1 MPDRDEAITHGS
13 QKSSVNSQ
21 EIASLPFHIKL
32 KGWLPVICL
41 ALVGFIFVT
50 TELMPIGLL
59 PDISEDFDRPQY
71 QVGRMVTVY
80 AWLVALSSLPLTMAS
95 ARFNRKTL
103 LLIVLAGF
111 IVSQFLASLAQN
123 FPFLLGARLMTA
135 LCHAIYWSIAPPLA
149 VRVAPPGGETK
160 ALAVMAV
167 IASLATILGMPLGA
181 MIGHSLGWRI
191 TFSVIGLVSLGICGI
206 LALYLPSS
214 PAIIKERREGEG
226 RFNPFKNKALFKVYI
241 LTALTVTGH
250 FTAFT
255 YISPFLA
262 EAGGFRPETIAV
274 YLLWLGGAGIIGN
287 IIVSRFLNDKSG
299 ACLVVSLS
307 LLAASLFLA
316 ELAARTALGAA
327 FLCLTWG
334 VAMGASTLNFQT
346 TVIKKADSHQDVAN
360 SLYSSI
366 FNVGIGGGALY
377 GSLLMRSFGV
387 SAVTVGSALMV
398 LMALGVAAWSL
409 RRQKS

>member
-1 MPDRDEAITHGS
+1 MSDRDETIYKACQNISG
-13 QKSSVNSQ
+13 NSR
-21 EIASLPFHIKL
+21 EIRPTPFHVRL
-32 KGWLPVICL
+32 RNWLLVICL

-59 PDISEDFDRPQY
+59 PDISEDFGRPQY

-95 ARFNRKTL
+95 ARLNRKNL
-103 LLIVLAGF
+103 LLIILAGF
-111 IVSQFLASLAQN
+111 IVSQFLASLAQS
-123 FPFLLGARLMTA
+123 FTFLLGARLMTA

-149 VRVAPPGGETK
+149 VRVAPPGGATK

-181 MIGHSLGWRI
+181 MIGHSLGWRS
-191 TFSVIGLVSLGICGI
+191 TFTVIGLVSLGICGA

-214 PAIIKERREGEG
+214 PAAVKEKKEG
-226 RFNPFKNKALFKVYI
+226 RFNPLKNKALFYIYI

-262 EAGGFRPETIAV
+262 EVGGFNPKTIAV

-287 IIVSRFLNDKSG
+287 IVVSRFLNDRAG
-299 ACLVVSLS
+299 ICLVVGLA

-316 ELAARTALGAA
+316 ELAAKSALGAA

-334 VAMGASTLNFQT
+334 VSMGASCLNFQT
-346 TVIKKADSHQDVAN
+346 TVLKKADSHQDVAN

-366 FNVGIGGGALY
+366 FNVGIGGGALC

-387 SAVTVGSALMV
+387 SAVTIGSALMV